1 MCIGDWSSDFC
12 SSDLAVPAGL
22 SDEAAMRLAL
32 QQAGLAY
39 AAGEVPV
46 GAVALN
52 AQGQVIGL
60 GFNRS
65 IVDHDPSSHAELVTL
80 RQAAAFMKNYRLPG
94 VSLFVPL
101 QPSAMCLGAMSH
113 ARLARVVYGATRAA
127 DRRVGKGGVSQGNL
141 R

>member
-1 MCIGDWSSDFC
+1 MEKQTVATQ
-12 SSDLAVPAGL
+12 AVPAGL

-46 GAVALN
+46 GAVALI

-65 IVDHDPSSHAELVTL
+65 IVDHDPSSHAEIDTL
-80 RQAAAFMKNYRLPG
+80 RQADAFMKKYRLTGLSPTG
-94 VSLFVPL
+94 RAQWRERECQFVEI
-101 QPSAMCLGAMSH
+101 
-113 ARLARVVYGATRAA
+113 
-127 DRRVGKGGVSQGNL
+127 
-141 R
+141 

>member
-1 MCIGDWSSDFC
+1 MEKQTVATQ
-12 SSDLAVPAGL
+12 AVPAGL

-65 IVDHDPSSHAELVTL
+65 IVDHDPSSHAEIVTL

-94 VSLFVPL
+94 VRDRKRTRLNS
-101 QPSAMCLGAMSH
+101 SH
-113 ARLARVVYGATRAA
+113 
-127 DRRVGKGGVSQGNL
+127 
-141 R
+141 